1 MDKIQLDIYTER
13 LLQRRTKELLKVVPL
28 ELFICIEQ
36 IINEAISQHYIYRYK
51 LEELMSLLQEVES
64 KNKLEKLDIDID
76 EGNKRIKNFSQSR
89 SYHNEKTFYN
99 QMHDYEVVR
108 YRKLIMLMLI
118 GKNDLDEKKNINGI
132 TF

>member
-76 EGNKRIKNFSQSR
+76 EGNKRIKNSSQSR

-99 QMHDYEVVR
+99 QMHDYKVVR